1 MAGGE
6 PIPENPLIGTEDFPT
21 VTTQKPVLPCVE
33 SAHESTEIETVRTES
48 TTTTTED
55 HQPENSAVLV
65 IPLEDQDAIRNF
77 WDMTGVMDEDAKTEV
92 AVEITLPEPEESG
105 ASGEAPATLIAEP
118 TATETPAPEASLPTP
133 PPEENAQS
141 TTPTET
147 RGEEPQPE
155 AESQTPETQEA
166 PAPEAPE
173 AAEVP
178 PPTPQVQNRNRIPFR
193 GICDTCKGGETRCY
207 ATCCLACGD
216 DFVLIFEDEAND
228 EEARAKLKEDK
239 RPDCNPGDE
248 GTAYCKNCLLDW
260 FDNCIA
266 WPHRETLPQ
275 HEGQSVLY
283 LVTPFVSD
291 AYMQRLKDIQAYWD
305 DKEKIFC
312 PVPTCSSYIP
322 RTAYTVTKEETVT
335 RTVIKPTPAKEEPV
349 TVPATEGQTTET
361 TAEPAP
367 EANTETTAIAA
378 ETTETVAPVETE
390 TTETVAPVE
399 TEATETVAPVET
411 ATEQEGSTVAQP
423 EATVEP
429 AAQTESEATV
439 VETTTETTVEPNV
452 PTNVE
457 TNGQV
462 NVEVP
467 EGTGAEAN
475 AEVNAETNEN
485 AAEPAAE
492 EKKEEPTPEPE
503 TETITEVVEKE
514 YKTQLAICL
523 SPTCQTPVCTLCK
536 SHFHGLD
543 TPCGSRTSFFK
554 EFMLSKYRKGKEE
567 KEEKE
572 GENNE
577 NGEQNGEE
585 NASEPTV
592 EDDSEGEYDEDGEY
606 EDYPNRYRQCVNCQ
620 NLVARHTGCDHMTC
634 ACGAAFCFYC
644 GGEYGQYHSC
654 LTDKDYLAG
663 NGVGGIKITTEE
675 GFFDDEG
682 AVVVVNHLGVVGKE
696 EEAANVAKWLDM
708 VEFTENDEPKKSWKI
723 KTGVEVGGPVKAE
736 LVFSDAEN
744 VRLAKPMKDWKGK
757 YY

>member
-33 SAHESTEIETVRTES
+33 SAHESTEMETVRTES

-105 ASGEAPATLIAEP
+105 ASGETPSAPVAEP
-118 TATETPAPEASLPTP
+118 TATETPAPEASLPTS

-147 RGEEPQPE
+147 RGEEPQTE
-155 AESQTPETQEA
+155 AESQAPETQEA
-166 PAPEAPE
+166 PAPEPTE
-173 AAEVP
+173 PAEVL
-178 PPTPQVQNRNRIPFR
+178 PPTPQVPVPKNRNRIPFR
-193 GICDTCKGGETRCY
+193 GTCDTCKTGETRCY

-228 EEARAKLKEDK
+228 EEARAKLKEEK

-266 WPHRETLPQ
+266 WPHRETLPR
-275 HEGQSVLY
+275 HEGQSVLH

-291 AYMQRLKDIQAYWD
+291 AYMQRLKDIQSYWD

-322 RTAYTVTKEETVT
+322 RTAYIVTKEETVT
-335 RTVIKPTPAKEEPV
+335 RTVVKPTPVKEEPV
-349 TVPATEGQTTET
+349 TGTVTEGQTTEA
-361 TAEPAP
+361 TAEAAP

-390 TTETVAPVE
+390 TTEAVAPL
-399 TEATETVAPVET
+399 ET

-423 EATVEP
+423 EATVES

-439 VETTTETTVEPNV
+439 VETTTETNVEPNV

-457 TNGQV
+457 TNGEGTAETNGQV
-462 NVEVP
+462 NVEAP
-467 EGTGAEAN
+467 ERTAAEAN

-543 TPCGSRTSFFK
+543 TPCGPRTNFFK

-567 KEEKE
+567 KEERE

-585 NASEPTV
+585 NGSEPTV

-696 EEAANVAKWLDM
+696 EEAANIEKWLDM

-723 KTGVEVGGPVKAE
+723 KTGVEAGGPVKAE